1 MTNPTVPRLPPGTWN
16 AHWFQV
22 FNSISFTIVVGT
34 PMVLFFK
41 HHGASATMLGVLL
54 ALSPL
59 LNILQIPAAKYVERF
74 GCRPFMLK
82 GWATRSFFIVG
93 VAIVAW
99 LPATM
104 IGTAWR
110 LGLVLVLMTAFNAAR
125 GISSC
130 GYLPWMTQWIP
141 ENVRGRFLS
150 RDQMATALA
159 GSATMLATA
168 YYMNATTAEHRFAV
182 LFLASYV
189 AAILSLGYLRRIP
202 DVPVPATSKS
212 TGRVPWKEM
221 LLFPPFLKFM
231 TYNCVAHLGFAG
243 AGVLW
248 VPLLRDVFG
257 VSDSWI
263 LGMAAVSGAAVV
275 LTLLVVGAVADRVGS
290 RPLLGLAGLV
300 FVVHFLSWAAVGARW
315 LPMDWLTAG
324 WVCVTAGIGFG
335 LFGLANMRLA
345 MATVP
350 EMGRS
355 HFFALFS
362 VIINLTLGIA
372 PVFWGRAVDALKGW
386 HVAWGDW
393 EWNRYSVPYLAV
405 AVCLIAA
412 QVLLRRVT
420 EARTMTTDEFLYE
433 LMVKTPAR
441 GLSRLISRRPVP

>member
-1 MTNPTVPRLPPGTWN
+1 MSTPSHDRLPAGTWN

-22 FNSISFTIVVGT
+22 YNSISFTVVVGT

-41 HHGASATMLGVLL
+41 HHGASATLLGVLL

-59 LNILQIPAAKYVERF
+59 LNILQIPAAKYVERV
-74 GCRPFMLK
+74 GYRSFMLK
-82 GWATRSFFIVG
+82 GWSTRSFFIVG
-93 VAIVAW
+93 VALVAW

-104 IGTAWR
+104 VGPGWR

-141 ENVRGRFLS
+141 EGVRGRFLS

-159 GSATMLATA
+159 GAATMLATA
-168 YYMNATTAEHRFAV
+168 YYMNAVEAEYRFAV
-182 LFLASYV
+182 LFLGSYA
-189 AAILSLGYLRRIP
+189 AAILSLVYLRRIP
-202 DVPVPATSKS
+202 DVPVAESSKS
-212 TGRVPWKEM
+212 KGRVPWKEM
-221 LLFPPFLKFM
+221 FLYPPFLKFM
-231 TYNCVAHLGFAG
+231 TYNSAVHLGFAG

-248 VPLLRDVFG
+248 VPLLRDGYG

-263 LGMAAVSGAAVV
+263 LGMAATSGASVV
-275 LTLLVVGAVADRVGS
+275 VTLLGVGALADRVGS
-290 RPLLGLAGLV
+290 RPLLGLAGVV
-300 FVVHFLSWAAVGARW
+300 FMIHFLSWAAIGARW
-315 LPMDWLTAG
+315 LTMDWLTAA

-362 VIINLTLGIA
+362 VIINLTLGLA
-372 PVFWGRAVDALKGW
+372 PVFWGRLVDGLAGW
-386 HVAWGDW
+386 RCSWGDW
-393 EWNRYSVPYLAV
+393 EWNRYSLPYVFIIL
-405 AVCLIAA
+405 CLVGA
-412 QVLLRRVT
+412 QVLLRRVH
-420 EARTMTTDEFLYE
+420 ESRTMTTDEFLYE
-433 LMVKTPAR
+433 LVVKTPAR